1 MPVSGKDKAK
11 DWQLEILME
20 KLRSKAGQ
28 FKSLPEI
35 SKNVRMTLLV
45 WVFVIFLNEAY
56 YFSLGKTLCIR

>member
-20 KLRSKAGQ
+20 KLRSKASQ
-28 FKSLPEI
+28 VKSLPEI

-45 WVFVIFLNEAY
+45 GFHLRIVNVDELH
-56 YFSLGKTLCIR
+56 